1 MGSDLAVLWAV
12 SNIDYFFAH
21 SSKACKTRVAGDS
34 LQAHMTECSRG
45 RRRRQSE
52 ATPKRVYERPHSELL

>member
-12 SNIDYFFAH
+12 SNNDYFLLIA
-21 SSKACKTRVAGDS
+21 
-34 LQAHMTECSRG
+34 
-45 RRRRQSE
+45 QSE